1 VRLEIHVEAVIERV
15 QRPYSSEFGD
25 ALTGNDCPNLLA
37 VIERVWTSTSRQ
49 LMDGVPGAETLF
61 IS

>member
-1 VRLEIHVEAVIERV
+1 M
-15 QRPYSSEFGD
+15 FGD
-25 ALTGNDCPNLLA
+25 SVGWHDRAKLEA

-49 LMDGVPGAETLF
+49 LMDGGAGAETLF